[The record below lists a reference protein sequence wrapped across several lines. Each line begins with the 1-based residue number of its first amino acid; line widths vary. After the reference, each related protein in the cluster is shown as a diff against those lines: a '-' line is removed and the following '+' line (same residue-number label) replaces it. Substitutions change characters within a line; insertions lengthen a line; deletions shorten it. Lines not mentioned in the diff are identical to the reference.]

1 MVLPARFF
9 LNKSQ
14 PSHSSWRS
22 FNSYGSSPTPSSRP
36 PAAFRLASHPSVSRL
51 ALVSYVPL
59 AFAFRSYSSLAA
71 FYLCSSLLCN
81 YLNLSLSLSFSS
93 GYYLVAE
100 SGSGSSSSGNNRCAG
115 SFAASSAL
123 ISIFYYSALLIS
135 LLLLGELPVQSSSEV
150 SSSSTR
156 RPDSGAN
163 ISSSSLAASSLPTS
177 T

>member
-1 MVLPARFF
+1 MLPARFF

-14 PSHSSWRS
+14 PSQSSWRS

-36 PAAFRLASHPSVSRL
+36 PAALRLASHPSVSRL
-51 ALVSYVPL
+51 ALASYVPL
-59 AFAFRSYSSLAA
+59 AFAFRSYSSFAS
-71 FYLCSSLLCN
+71 FYLYSSLLYIC
-81 YLNLSLSLSFSS
+81 LNLSLSLSFSS

-100 SGSGSSSSGNNRCAG
+100 SGRGSSSSGSNRCAG

-135 LLLLGELPVQSSSEV
+135 LVLVGESSSEV

-163 ISSSSLAASSLPTS
+163 ISSSSSLAASSLPTS